1 MRKDIQAKLNETSID
16 CGPFK
21 ADDILEDNETY
32 FGYQVNNNYVDTD
45 ADSTYDMR
53 ANIIGYVSRLEKQT
67 ENTLEIVDNAVLE
80 IVNKLKELGFRTTY
94 NDVSLDNGIR
104 KVQITGNAV
113 AQDNLLIGGK

>member
-1 MRKDIQAKLNETSID
+1 MRKDIQEKLDETSID

-21 ADDILEDNETY
+21 ADDILEDGETY

-45 ADSTYDMR
+45 SESTYEMR

-67 ENTLEIVDNAVLE
+67 ENTLEIVDDAVLE
-80 IVNKLKELGFRTTY
+80 IVDKLKELGFRTTY

-113 AQDNLLIGGK
+113 AQDNLLIGGR